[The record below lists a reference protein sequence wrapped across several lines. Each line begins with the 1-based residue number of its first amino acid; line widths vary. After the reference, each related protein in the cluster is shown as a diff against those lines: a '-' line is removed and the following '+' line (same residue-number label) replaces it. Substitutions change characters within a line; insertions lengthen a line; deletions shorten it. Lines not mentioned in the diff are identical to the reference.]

1 MGRMARLLIIED
13 ELLLLNDVVELLT
26 YAGFDAF
33 GATTGAEG
41 LRMLAEVQP
50 DLILCDVMMPELDG
64 HEVLRAVRANPAT
77 AKLPFIFL
85 SAITDPNTREASI
98 AEGANLY
105 LTKPFTHTDLLE
117 AINACL
123 AAA

>member
-1 MGRMARLLIIED
+1 MARLLVIED
-13 ELLLLNDVVELLT
+13 EPLLLNDVVELLT

-33 GATTGAEG
+33 GAATGAEG
-41 LRMLAEVQP
+41 LRLLPEVRP

-64 HEVLRAVRANPAT
+64 HEVLRAIRANPMT

-85 SAITDPNTREASI
+85 SAVTDPSSREASI

-105 LTKPFTHTDLLE
+105 LTKPFTHTDLLD

-123 AAA
+123 QTA